1 MKRMLFLFL
10 AIICR
15 LTGFT
20 QSETPFFFNYT
31 SESYHAHNRNFDVIC
46 DSCSRIYVANFEGL
60 LYYDLAEW
68 KIIHTPNVSRI
79 TKLYKDTSEK
89 IWVGGYNV
97 FGYLTAS
104 SNGELILNLLPTE
117 DRSDFLGEIVSIRES
132 GGLVEMQ
139 TFDGKTYQVVDD
151 RLRKLDDNNRLLA
164 GKEEGRYLNG
174 YKINQSL
181 ELDNGYHLFATS
193 GMGLI
198 ARDKNGRVLYALS
211 EENGLCSN
219 NVNSITVDGKGG
231 VWGATDQGVF
241 CAKIPSV
248 YTRFTASEGLKGEV
262 LSIFNQDGK
271 QYVGT
276 LQGLFLKEGGRFKQ
290 IPAVTQ
296 ACWQIN
302 KAPDGSLL
310 VATGDGL
317 LRIQSDKVRRIT
329 DAHTLAVFP
338 LDAKTCYTGELDG
351 IYLNTVPGTRSR
363 VAPIEKARKFLQ
375 DKWGNLWVENIFGQI
390 YRKEAGRDKFLPITM
405 DQENHENNYSS
416 LVKVEEKLYLLSENG
431 VWLWDNENR
440 KFVKSDKSWT
450 DEYPQFT
457 YSDNRGR
464 LWLTDTDGKNL
475 CTQKDMQRDED
486 MDFWLH
492 PLKERVIRTM
502 DVSDHDIWV
511 GGEFG
516 LIHWTSS
523 MADAKYRQKTNV
535 YIRSVVLDNDSVI
548 WGGFNLQENLSPQCP
563 TKRVRISSD
572 SRNISFTF
580 SNDRTSIIGSVE
592 YSYRLKGY
600 NEWSAWS
607 TACQADFIN
616 LWFGNYTFEV
626 KARDQFGRITEVAS
640 FDFLVS
646 LPFYLRWYS
655 IVFYLLLF
663 ILLVAG
669 IVRWRMQSLLKE
681 KMHLERIVEQ
691 RTSELK
697 EQKEEVERKS
707 NSLEKALADL
717 GNAQN
722 ELIRQEK
729 MATVGSLTKGLIDR
743 ILNPMNYI
751 NNFSHLTQ
759 ELVMEISENLED
771 EKENMNPDNYEDTVD
786 VLGMIRSNLE
796 KIEEHGMNT
805 TRILKAMEEMLK
817 NRSGNLRPIDL
828 AAVCRKN
835 FEMLN
840 SYYAEDIKKYHI
852 RTEIHEAQEFITL
865 EADAELTS
873 KTIMSLLANC
883 VYAVKKKAMQQPEY
897 EPLISLSIETCE
909 GRQIRIRV
917 RDNGIGI
924 EDTIRDKIFDP
935 FFTTKTTG
943 EAAGVGLYLSREIV
957 SNHHGTITVESR
969 KNEYTEFVI
978 TLPVKQEAADSVQ
991 TDNP

>member
-10 AIICR
+10 AIACR

-20 QSETPFFFNYT
+20 QSETPFFVNYT
-31 SESYHAHNRNFDVIC
+31 SESYHAHNRNFDVTC
-46 DSCSRIYVANFEGL
+46 DSCSRVYVANFEGL

-68 KIIHTPNVSRI
+68 RIIHTPNVSRI
-79 TKLYKDTSEK
+79 TKLYKDSSER

-104 SNGELILNLLPTE
+104 SNGELTLDLLSTE
-117 DRSDFLGEIVSIRES
+117 DRSDFMGEIVSIRES

-139 TFDGKTYQVVDD
+139 TFNGKTYQVVDN
-151 RLRKLDDNNRLLA
+151 RLRKLDERNRQSA
-164 GKEEGRYLNG
+164 EKEEEGYLDG
-174 YKINQSL
+174 YRINQSIKL
-181 ELDNGYHLFATS
+181 NNGYQVVATS

-198 ARDKNGRVLYALS
+198 VRDKKGDSLYALS

-219 NVNSITVDGKGG
+219 NVNSIAVDGKGG

-248 YTRFTASEGLKGEV
+248 YTRFTASEGLRGEV
-262 LSIFNQDGK
+262 LSIFNQDDK

-290 IPAVTQ
+290 IPAIAQ
-296 ACWQIN
+296 ACWQIDN
-302 KAPDGSLL
+302 TPDGSLL

-317 LRIQSDKVRRIT
+317 FRLHSGKVQRLT

-338 LDAKTCYTGELDG
+338 LDAKSCYTGELDG
-351 IYLNTVPGTRSR
+351 VYLNTVSGSR
-363 VAPIEKARKFLQ
+363 NRIAPIEKARKFIE
-375 DKWGNLWVENIFGQI
+375 DKSGSLWVENIFGQI
-390 YRKEAGRDKFLPITM
+390 YRKDAGKEKFLPVTM
-405 DQENHENNYSS
+405 NQESHENSHFS
-416 LVKVEEKLYLLSENG
+416 LVEVEDNLYLLSEEG
-431 VWLWDNENR
+431 VWLWDNRHR
-440 KFVKSDKSWT
+440 KFVESEKSWT

-457 YSDNRGR
+457 YSDDRGR
-464 LWLTDTDGKNL
+464 LWLTDTEGKNIR
-475 CTQKDMQRDED
+475 TGSRGDKD

-492 PLKERVIRTM
+492 PLKERVIRAM
-502 DVSDHDIWV
+502 NVSDQDVWI

-516 LIHWTSS
+516 LIHWTSA
-523 MADAKYRQKTNV
+523 MTDDVKYNQKINV
-535 YIRSVVLDNDSVI
+535 YIRSVVIDNDSVL
-548 WGGFNLQENLSPQCP
+548 WGGFNSQGNLSPVCP
-563 TKRVRISSD
+563 TKRVRMGSD

-580 SNDRTSIIGSVE
+580 SNDRISVIGSVE

-607 TACQADFIN
+607 TACRADFVN
-616 LWFGNYTFEV
+616 LWFGDYTFEV
-626 KARDQFGRITEVAS
+626 KSRDQFGRMTDVAS
-640 FDFLVS
+640 FDFLIS

-655 IVFYLLLF
+655 IVCYLLLF

-669 IVRWRMQSLLKE
+669 IVHWRMQRVLKE
-681 KMHLERIVEQ
+681 KLRLERIVEQ

-707 NSLEKALADL
+707 ESLEKALTDL

-759 ELVMEISENLED
+759 GLIKDISENLEE
-771 EKENMNPDNYEDTVD
+771 EKATMDPDNYEDTMD
-786 VLGMIRSNLE
+786 VLDMIRSNLV

-817 NRSGNLRPIDL
+817 NRSGNPHPIDM
-828 AAVCRKN
+828 AAIGRKN

-852 RTEIHEAQEFITL
+852 RTKIYEAQESITM
-865 EADAELTS
+865 EADAELMS
-873 KTIMSLLANC
+873 KTIMSLLSNS
-883 VYAVKKKAMQQPEY
+883 VYAVKKKALQQPDY
-897 EPLISLSIETCE
+897 EPLISLSIETGE
-909 GRQIRIRV
+909 ERQIRICV

-924 EDTIRDKIFDP
+924 EDTIIDKIFDP

-957 SNHHGTITVESR
+957 SNHKGTITVESR

-978 TLPVKQEAADSVQ
+978 TLPIRQDESDS
-991 TDNP
+991 TKTE

>member
-1 MKRMLFLFL
+1 MKRMLFLFF

-20 QSETPFFFNYT
+20 QSETPFFVNYT

-68 KIIHTPNVSRI
+68 RIIHTPNVSRI

-117 DRSDFLGEIVSIRES
+117 DRSDFMGEIVSIRES
-132 GGLVEMQ
+132 GGSVEMQ
-139 TFDGKTYQVVDD
+139 TFNGKTYQVVDNH
-151 RLRKLDDNNRLLA
+151 LRKLDENNRLLA
-164 GKEEGRYLNG
+164 EKEEGRYLDG
-174 YKINQSL
+174 YKINQSIKL
-181 ELDNGYHLFATS
+181 NNGYHLFATS

-198 ARDKNGRVLYALS
+198 VRDKNGDNLYALS

-219 NVNSITVDGKGG
+219 NVNSITVDGKGS

-262 LSIFNQDGK
+262 LSIFNQDDK

-317 LRIQSDKVRRIT
+317 FRLHSGKVRRMT

-338 LDAKTCYTGELDG
+338 LGAKSCYTGELDG
-351 IYLNTVPGTRSR
+351 VYLNTISGSR
-363 VAPIEKARKFLQ
+363 NRIAPIEKARKFIQ
-375 DKWGNLWVENIFGQI
+375 DKSGNLWAENIFGQI
-390 YRKEAGRDKFLPITM
+390 YRKEAGQDKFLPVTM
-405 DQENHENNYSS
+405 NQENYENSYFS
-416 LVKVEEKLYLLSENG
+416 LVEVEDKLYLLSETG
-431 VWLWDNENR
+431 VWLWNNQNR
-440 KFVKSDKSWT
+440 KFMKSDKSWT

-457 YSDNRGR
+457 YSDNQGR
-464 LWLTDTDGKNL
+464 LWLTDTDGKNIH
-475 CTQKDMQRDED
+475 TERHGDKD

-492 PLKERVIRTM
+492 PLKERTIRAM
-502 DVSDHDIWV
+502 NVSDQDIWL

-516 LIHWTSS
+516 LIHWTSI
-523 MADAKYRQKTNV
+523 MADDVKYERKINV

-563 TKRVRISSD
+563 TKRVRMNSD

-580 SNDRTSIIGSVE
+580 SNDRISIIGSVE

-607 TACQADFIN
+607 TAYRADFIN

-626 KARDQFGRITEVAS
+626 RSRDQFGRMTEVTS
-640 FDFLVS
+640 FDFLIS

-663 ILLVAG
+663 ILLVVG
-669 IVRWRMQSLLKE
+669 IVHWRMERVLKE
-681 KMHLERIVEQ
+681 KLHLERIVEQ

-707 NSLEKALADL
+707 ENLEKALTDL

-722 ELIRQEK
+722 KLIRQEK

-759 ELVMEISENLED
+759 GLIKDISENLED
-771 EKENMNPDNYEDTVD
+771 EKVNMNPDNYEDTVD
-786 VLGMIRSNLE
+786 VLDMIRSNLE

-840 SYYAEDIKKYHI
+840 SYYTEDIKKYHI
-852 RTEIHEAQEFITL
+852 RTKMYEAQEFITM
-865 EADAELTS
+865 EADAELMS
-873 KTIMSLLANC
+873 KTIMSLLSNSI
-883 VYAVKKKAMQQPEY
+883 YAVKKKAMQQPGY
-897 EPLISLSIETCE
+897 EPLINLSIEICE
-909 GRQIRIRV
+909 GRQIQIRV
-917 RDNGIGI
+917 RDNGIGM
-924 EDTIRDKIFDP
+924 EDTIIDKIFDP

-943 EAAGVGLYLSREIV
+943 EAAGVGLYLSREII
-957 SNHHGTITVESR
+957 SNHNGTITAESR
-969 KNEYTEFVI
+969 KNEYTEFAI
-978 TLPVKQEAADSVQ
+978 TLPIKQGESDSI
-991 TDNP
+991 